1 MKGVVSMGRGGA
13 SRGGGGGSGG
23 GRSFGGGGGSR
34 GFGGRSGSSGFNR
47 GGSGGFNRGGSENP
61 FGGFGSF
68 PHWNSGGMGPAFFGY
83 EMGRRRRGPYFHQSS
98 PGFLTILIVL
108 IVAVFLIT
116 YSGPSNSNNTHSS
129 GQITAST
136 VKREPLPKGAVTE
149 TGYYTDELDWI
160 GNQTTL
166 TAGLKNFYKKTGVQ
180 PYLYITD
187 TIDGTHAPS
196 DDQVEQFANSTYESL
211 FSDEAHLLVIFFEYD
226 NTYHTW
232 YLAGSQAKT
241 VLDQEAMDILLDY
254 IDRYYYD
261 QDLTDDQ
268 MFSKAFDAAGERIMS
283 VTTSPWVPVLVVLGI
298 LAVLTVAF
306 FWWRS
311 YKKQK
316 NREAEET
323 EKILHTPLDT
333 FGSGE
338 AEERAKKYD
347 K

>member
-1 MKGVVSMGRGGA
+1 MGRGGA
-13 SRGGGGGSGG
+13 SRGGGGSSGG
-23 GRSFGGGGGSR
+23 GRSFGGGGGGRS
-34 GFGGRSGSSGFNR
+34 FGGRSGSSGYNR
-47 GGSGGFNRGGSENP
+47 GGSGGFNRGGSGNP
-61 FGGFGSF
+61 FGGFGSS
-68 PHWNSGGMGPAFFGY
+68 PHWNSSGMGPAFFGY
-83 EMGRRRRGPYFHQSS
+83 EMGRRSGRRRRGPFFHRSG
-98 PGFLTILIVL
+98 PGCLTVLIAL
-108 IVAVFLIT
+108 IVAVVLIT
-116 YSGPSNSNNTHSS
+116 SLPGQSNNNNTDSF

-211 FSDEAHLLVIFFEYD
+211 FSDEAHLLVIFFEYED
-226 NTYHTW
+226 TYHTW

-268 MFSKAFDAAGERIMS
+268 MFSKAFDKAGERIMS
-283 VTTSPWVPVLVVLGI
+283 VMTSPWVPVLVVLGI

-316 NREAEET
+316 NKEAEDT
-323 EKILHTPLDT
+323 EKILHTPLET

>member
-1 MKGVVSMGRGGA
+1 MGRGGA

-211 FSDEAHLLVIFFEYD
+211 FSDEAHLLVIFFEYED
-226 NTYHTW
+226 TYHTW

-268 MFSKAFDAAGERIMS
+268 MFSKAFDKAGERIMS
-283 VTTSPWVPVLVVLGI
+283 VMTSPWVPVLVVLGI

-316 NREAEET
+316 NKEAEDT
-323 EKILHTPLDT
+323 EKILHTPLET

>member
-1 MKGVVSMGRGGA
+1 MGRGGA

-283 VTTSPWVPVLVVLGI
+283 VTTSPWVPVLVVVGI
-298 LAVLTVAF
+298 LAVLAVAF

-316 NREAEET
+316 NKEAEDT
-323 EKILHTPLDT
+323 EKILHTPLET

>member
-1 MKGVVSMGRGGA
+1 MGRGGA